1 MVARTVN
8 LIHVSIYPIKKFLL
22 EGYSSA
28 IPGGRALPIL
38 ASSTHE
44 RGTFFRFQVYQRVG
58 NFHVNGWELLHFLS
72 INEGSLIKM
81 FRKTRLMAIQSTFP
95 NSNSTRN
102 QVDEEPLCGCATSLN
117 HYITSINFSYVTQ
130 K

>member
-58 NFHVNGWELLHFLS
+58 NCQVNG
-72 INEGSLIKM
+72 
-81 FRKTRLMAIQSTFP
+81 
-95 NSNSTRN
+95 
-102 QVDEEPLCGCATSLN
+102 
-117 HYITSINFSYVTQ
+117 
-130 K
+130 

>member
-1 MVARTVN
+1 M
-8 LIHVSIYPIKKFLL
+8 KKFLL
-22 EGYSSA
+22 EGYSPA

-38 ASSTHE
+38 ASSMHE

-72 INEGSLIKM
+72 INKGSLIKM
-81 FRKTRLMAIQSTFP
+81 FRKTRLMVISPSGTPVFPSPQKPTFP

-102 QVDEEPLCGCATSLN
+102 QVDEEPLCGCATSL
-117 HYITSINFSYVTQ
+117 
-130 K
+130 